1 MHKVEFPVLG
11 VEGSAPMTVGQWV
24 ARYPQTAR
32 VFENRGIDYCCGGKR
47 SIEAACAIKGQDP
60 SVVRAEL
67 AHAMADAEPED
78 SVDWGHASLEELVA
92 FIEVNHHGY
101 IRRERARITA
111 LAEKVAR
118 VHGTRHPEL
127 VELSMIVGQIF
138 TALDAHFEKE
148 HAVLFSTPSS
158 AKTVEIS
165 EALAVLEAGNAET
178 AARMALIRK
187 LTVGFRPPQD
197 ACNSFLALFHGLQG
211 LEANVLTFIHVENN
225 ILFVRL
231 AAGKGM
237 QTAAAPKP
245 SLGLES
251 GTPPAFCCDV

>member
-1 MHKVEFPVLG
+1 MHKAEFPILD
-11 VEGSAPMTVGQWV
+11 VEGSAAMTVGQWV

-67 AHAMADAEPED
+67 AQAMADGEPED
-78 SVDWGHASLEELVA
+78 PVDWGHASLEELVA
-92 FIEVNHHGY
+92 FIEVNHHGHV
-101 IRRERARITA
+101 RRERARITA

-118 VHGTRHPEL
+118 VHGARHPEL
-127 VELSMIVGQIF
+127 VELSTIVGQMF

-148 HAVLFSTPSS
+148 HAVLFAASSS
-158 AKTVEIS
+158 AKNVEIS
-165 EALAVLEAGNAET
+165 EALADLEAGNAET
-178 AARMALIRK
+178 AGRMASIRK
-187 LTVGFRPPQD
+187 LTAGFQPPQD

-231 AAGKGM
+231 AAGKRIR
-237 QTAAAPKP
+237 TEVAPKP
-245 SLGLES
+245 ALVMES
-251 GTPPAFCCDV
+251 GTPPAFCCDG